1 MIALHRYE
9 TAGIL
14 PYDENLLTPAN
25 YAFAIA
31 AHMHIVERNE
41 QMMENHGTGN
51 KKVEKIC
58 LL

>member
-25 YAFAIA
+25 YAFATA

-41 QMMENHGTGN
+41 QMAENHSTGN
-51 KKVEKIC
+51 KKVEKLC

>member
-14 PYDENLLTPAN
+14 PYDENILTPAN
-25 YAFAIA
+25 YAFAVA
-31 AHMHIVERNE
+31 AHKHIIERQE
-41 QMMENHGTGN
+41 QMMENSGTSN

>member
-14 PYDENLLTPAN
+14 PYDENHLTPAN
-25 YAFAIA
+25 YAFATA
-31 AHMHIVERNE
+31 AHMHIIERNDK
-41 QMMENHGTGN
+41 MMENRGTGN

>member
-14 PYDENLLTPAN
+14 PYDDDIMTPAN
-25 YAFAIA
+25 YAFATA
-31 AHMHIVERNE
+31 AHMHIIERNDK
-41 QMMENHGTGN
+41 MMENRGTGN